1 MTIEEVQQLIDG
13 QVYLFKYED
22 KTIKRMYRGI
32 MTTKNNLTLHTQ
44 HYATLS
50 TLEPT
55 PAADAHHHSA
65 PQRTT
70 TAHHSARDGDCL

>member
-1 MTIEEVQQLIDG
+1 MTTEQAQQLIDG
-13 QVYLFKYED
+13 EVYLFKYED

-55 PAADAHHHSA
+55 PAAYAYSID
-65 PQRTT
+65 Q
-70 TAHHSARDGDCL
+70 L